1 MAFIPTSNI
10 QTGEAITANQ
20 ILNIINALN
29 SVDTTDISIKGA
41 LSLPGFA
48 DISASLAQ
56 ISSSSFTS
64 PFTAAG
70 ISGSVLG
77 NSSIGTTNSTG
88 MTIGSNAQSSSIQGS
103 KIIIGSGFN
112 SNQPEGSV
120 YVSKDT
126 FFIGGQNALNVGYTS
141 AAGSNYGNER
151 FRVDTFSNNTQ
162 LRMRGRESDG
172 SSLLSLTNFDTY
184 GVLELNAN
192 LSTSQPF
199 YFINSTSELSSIGF
213 RGPTTTNQFTFY
225 TNNTISNAVPSTGN
239 GGLIMRGNF
248 QMNGEY
254 AIKAGASAWQTNSDK
269 RYKENIID
277 ADLDICY
284 NNIKNLK
291 LKKYK
296 YKDEI
301 LERPNTDTS
310 TLGWIAQDVET
321 IFPKS
326 VKESPLT
333 TWVTWAG
340 NSPIYGSNGEDI
352 IKPGDRVQD
361 VNAGSTIIPDFKTLE
376 NTQIINSLYGAVQK
390 LQLTTE
396 LLQTQVSS
404 SAVTIST
411 QQTRIEALEA
421 QVNGEM

>member
-10 QTGEAITANQ
+10 QTGEAITAVQ

-29 SVDTTDISIKGA
+29 NVDTTDISIKGA

-56 ISSSSFTS
+56 ISGSSFTS
-64 PFTAAG
+64 PFTSAG

-77 NSSIGTTNSTG
+77 NSSIGTTNVTG

-126 FFIGGQNALNVGYTS
+126 FFIGGNNALNVGYTS

-151 FRVDTFSNNTQ
+151 FRVDTFSNTTQ
-162 LRMRGRESDG
+162 LRMRGRASDG

-192 LSTSQPF
+192 QSTSPF
-199 YFINSTSELSSIGF
+199 YLINSTSEDSSIAF
-213 RGPTTTNQFTFY
+213 RGATATNQFTFY
-225 TNNTISNAVPSTGN
+225 TNNTISNAVPSSAN

-254 AIKAGASAWQTNSDK
+254 AIKAGASAWQTNSDE

-301 LERPNTDTS
+301 LEHPNTDTS

-326 VKESPLT
+326 VSETPLT
-333 TWVTWAG
+333 TWVTYKGA
-340 NSPIYGSNGEDI
+340 SPIYSSNGEDI

-361 VNAGSTIIPDFKTLE
+361 INAGSTVIPDFKTLE
-376 NTQIINSLYGAVQK
+376 NSQILNSLYGAVQK
-390 LQLTTE
+390 LQSTTE

-404 SAVTIST
+404 SSATILS

-421 QVNGEM
+421 QINGEM